1 MLKRVVLFIVMV
13 FSTFSWS
20 VALGQKNAKVDSLL
34 NELKKTQPDTL
45 KIKVLNALAKALRN
59 TETAKAL
66 EYATQS
72 NKLAM
77 AQNYASGVAYSSDIL
92 GVISLHFG
100 DSKKALYYH
109 FIALQ
114 IFKKLQDLKGESFAL
129 NNIGAVYSQLKN
141 YKKAGQYYQ
150 MSLNIKKQLGLFKEV
165 SSSLINLGNI
175 EMNNKNIPKCVSYY
189 LLALNNSTQYKDSN
203 NISIALIN
211 LGEAYIDTKNYSKAL
226 YYYTKALQLIEKT
239 GSLFHKAHSRYAIG
253 KIYSNMGNYVLAERE
268 LSKALVLATEIGSK
282 SLRLNI
288 YRYSYQLYKKQNN
301 FEKALHFNELYL
313 ALNDSLYNQ
322 ENAKNI
328 NEMQARFELQQK
340 EEQIKNLNNERE
352 IIEAN
357 KSKEILI
364 KNFLLVVVVFISIIT
379 FITIRIIII
388 KQRTNRI
395 LTVKNEQIQT
405 QQTEIETI
413 NTELETYNKELMKEN
428 VSARY
433 EILKSKINPHFL
445 FNNLSTLSSLIIYDQ
460 KQALSFVAKFA
471 KLYRSI
477 LELSNT
483 QLISLKEELEV
494 VDSYLYLCKMKY
506 TDSLSLN
513 IDKKLLAMDCFIP
526 PFSIQLLV
534 ENAVKHNNIDV
545 NNVMMIDV
553 YAEEDY
559 IVVKNIFNPKADEE
573 LSTGLGQ
580 KNIIERYKIITDKL
594 PLFESK
600 EGWYIAKIPFITDS
614 V

>member
-1 MLKRVVLFIVMV
+1 MLKRVILFIILLPGV
-13 FSTFSWS
+13 FCLPEVW
-20 VALGQKNAKVDSLL
+20 GQNNAKVDSLL
-34 NELKKTQPDTL
+34 NELKKTQPDTV
-45 KIKVLNALAKALRN
+45 KIKVLNGLAKALRN
-59 TETAKAL
+59 TETTRAL
-66 EYATQS
+66 EYATQA

-77 AQNYASGVAYSSDIL
+77 TQNYASGVAYSSDIL

-129 NNIGAVYSQLKN
+129 NNIGAVYAHLKN

-175 EMNNKNIPKCVSYY
+175 EMSNKNISKCISYY
-189 LLALNNSTQYKDSN
+189 LLALNNSTQYRDSN
-203 NISIALIN
+203 NITIALMN
-211 LGEAYIDTKNYSKAL
+211 LGEAYIDVKIYNKAL

-239 GSLFHKAHSRYAIG
+239 GILFHKAHARYAIG
-253 KIYSNMGNYVLAERE
+253 KIYSNMGNYALAESE
-268 LSKALVLATEIGSK
+268 LSKALVLVTEIGAK

-288 YRYSYQLYKKQNN
+288 YRFSYQLYKKQNN
-301 FEKALHFNELYL
+301 FEKALHFNEMYL

-322 ENAKNI
+322 ENATNI
-328 NEMQARFELQQK
+328 NEMQARFDLQQK
-340 EEQIKNLNNERE
+340 EEQIKNLNNERQ

-357 KSKEILI
+357 KSKESLI
-364 KNFLLVVVVFISIIT
+364 KNFLIVVVVFISIIT

-395 LTVKNEQIQT
+395 LTVKNEQIQI
-405 QQTEIETI
+405 QQTEIEKI
-413 NTELETYNKELMKEN
+413 NMELETYNKELMKEN

-477 LELSNT
+477 LELGNT

-506 TDSLSLN
+506 TDSLTLN
-513 IDKKLLAMDCFIP
+513 IDKKLLDMDCFIP

-534 ENAVKHNNIDV
+534 ENAVKHNIIDV
-545 NNVMMIDV
+545 NNTMVINI
-553 YAEEDY
+553 YPEHDY
-559 IVVKNIFNPKADEE
+559 IVVKNVFNPKVDEE
-573 LSTGLGQ
+573 QSTGLGQ
-580 KNIIERYKIITDKL
+580 TNITERYKIITDKL
-594 PLFESK
+594 PCFESK
-600 EGWYIAKIPFITDS
+600 EGWYIAKIPLITDRA
-614 V
+614 